1 LIWAE
6 TTLFGFSFVA
16 PFSVFAKISPLVP
29 VRRYDL
35 FESAEWIYE
44 LKHDDFRAL
53 AYIAERLA
61 SAAKVEPAI
70 LVIHRSSPQ
79 LL

>member
-1 LIWAE
+1 M
-6 TTLFGFSFVA
+6 
-16 PFSVFAKISPLVP
+16 FAKISPLVP

-44 LKHDDFRAL
+44 LKHDGYRAL

-61 SAAKVEPAI
+61 IRRKG
-70 LVIHRSSPQ
+70 
-79 LL
+79 